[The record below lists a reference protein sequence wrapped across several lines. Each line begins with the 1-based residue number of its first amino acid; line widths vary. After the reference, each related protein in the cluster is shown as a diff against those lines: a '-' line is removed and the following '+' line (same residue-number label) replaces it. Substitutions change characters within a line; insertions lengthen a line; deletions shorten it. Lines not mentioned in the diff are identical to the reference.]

1 VKNLSKDLMAKL
13 SEISRLVDE
22 CKEVLGGPKQASKT
36 DIKEVSL
43 EQVRALLA
51 EKSQDGFTA
60 EIREFIL
67 KYGAEKLS
75 LLDPKY
81 YGDLMKDA
89 EKLK

>member
-1 VKNLSKDLMAKL
+1 MSKDLIAKL

-22 CKEVLGGPKQASKT
+22 CKEALSGSKQVKP
-36 DIKEVSL
+36 KEVTL

>member
-1 VKNLSKDLMAKL
+1 MKILSKDLMARL

-22 CKEVLGGPKQASKT
+22 CKEALNGPKQVRP
-36 DIKEVSL
+36 KEVTL

-60 EIREFIL
+60 EIRELIL

-89 EKLK
+89 EELK